1 MASRPST
8 NAPCAD
14 TGGARGRYRGSTR
27 RVTMRVTPRAVP
39 EDAIGATWTDGL
51 GGEDSTRETRRV
63 DTCKSGQE
71 VADHIRRKVIYEGLE
86 LEELGIDLADITDDV
101 RLFDEDGLNLDSID
115 ALEILAGVQRE
126 FGLSLPDADQAFIDE
141 HCATVGR
148 LASMVAD
155 MSGDAGVREP
165 AAERAVES
173 AVPDV
178 HAGEQ
183 RSAPPADS

>member
-1 MASRPST
+1 MPIFPARRAGDD
-8 NAPCAD
+8 APHAES
-14 TGGARGRYRGSTR
+14 GAAGRHRGRT
-27 RVTMRVTPRAVP
+27 
-39 EDAIGATWTDGL
+39 DAL

-63 DTCKSGQE
+63 NTCKSSPE

-148 LASMVAD
+148 LASMVA
-155 MSGDAGVREP
+155 GRVRGAGAP
-165 AAERAVES
+165 ES
-173 AVPDV
+173 ATARTLGGATRDV
-178 HAGEQ
+178 RAGGRQ
-183 RSAPPADS
+183 SAPSAKS

>member
-1 MASRPST
+1 
-8 NAPCAD
+8 
-14 TGGARGRYRGSTR
+14 
-27 RVTMRVTPRAVP
+27 MRITPRAVP
-39 EDAIGATWTDGL
+39 EDDIGAAPRDEC

-63 DTCKSGQE
+63 DTCKSGPE

-155 MSGDAGVREP
+155 MSRDAGVREQAGGRAVGDASSEANAGEHERTP
-165 AAERAVES
+165 SASSRSLSDSAER
-173 AVPDV
+173 
-178 HAGEQ
+178 
-183 RSAPPADS
+183 